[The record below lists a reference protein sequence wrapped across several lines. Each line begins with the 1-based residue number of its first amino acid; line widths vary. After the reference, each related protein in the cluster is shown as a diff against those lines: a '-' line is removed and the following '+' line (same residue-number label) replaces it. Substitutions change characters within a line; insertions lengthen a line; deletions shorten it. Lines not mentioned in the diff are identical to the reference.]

1 MASHY
6 WNKKLSRF
14 HLDANAGLG
23 VRPEVL
29 EAFVAVERDTRGNPA
44 AIHRSGRH
52 AQAVLEN
59 ARGEVAE
66 LLGCAPRE
74 IVFTSGAT
82 ESNNLAILGLARA
95 MAQFHGEKPALVA
108 SRAEHPA
115 ALAPL
120 KLLQHEGYSL
130 ELFAIDRHAAVNT
143 AAMAELIAQRT
154 HTVCVLQWAN
164 NETGVIQTLAPVARA
179 TNFEHAWHV
188 DAAQGFGKL
197 ALDPLL
203 QSATTLALSGHKFG
217 APKGIG
223 VLRIAEGAMISPLQV
238 GGGQQYNH
246 RSGTES
252 PALAASLAHALRLTL
267 AEQKDFADRS
277 RECCH
282 RLMNHLLAANIPHS
296 LNHHREASQSLPNT
310 LNISFPGLDGR
321 FLIPAL
327 DAEGIEASAGS
338 ACSSGAAQAS
348 PVLLAAGLD
357 ENTAMATCRFSFGPD
372 FDLEQLDS
380 LGQRLSRLLLHLY
393 EVAVL

>member
-1 MASHY
+1 VSRY
-6 WNKKLSRF
+6 WNKKLNRF
-14 HLDANAGLG
+14 HLDANAGLS
-23 VRPEVL
+23 VHPEVL
-29 EAFVAVERDTRGNPA
+29 ETFVSVERDTRGNPA

-59 ARGEVAE
+59 ARGEVAA
-66 LLGCAPRE
+66 LLGCAARE

-95 MAQFHGEKPALVA
+95 MAQFHGEKPILVA

-120 KLLQHEGYSL
+120 KLLQQEGYVL
-130 ELFAIDRHAAVNT
+130 ELFAIDRHAAVN
-143 AAMAELIAQRT
+143 ADAMATFLLQHP

-164 NETGVIQTLAPVARA
+164 NETGVIQTLAPIARA
-179 TNFEHAWHV
+179 TSFEHAWHV

-197 ALDPLL
+197 VPDP
-203 QSATTLALSGHKFG
+203 SIMNASTMALSGHKFG
-217 APKGIG
+217 APKGVG
-223 VLRIAEGAMISPLQV
+223 VLRIAEGAMVSPLQV

-252 PALAASLAHALRLTL
+252 PALAASFAHALRLSL
-267 AEQKDFADRS
+267 AAQAAFAERS
-277 RECCH
+277 RECCQ
-282 RLMNHLLAANIPHS
+282 RLMKHLVEANIPHYS
-296 LNHHREASQSLPNT
+296 NHPGEASKSLPNT
-310 LNISFPGLDGR
+310 LNISFPNLDGR

-348 PVLLAAGLD
+348 PVLLAAGLN

-372 FDLEQLDS
+372 FDHNQLDS
-380 LGQRLSRLLLHLY
+380 LGQRLSKLLLRLY